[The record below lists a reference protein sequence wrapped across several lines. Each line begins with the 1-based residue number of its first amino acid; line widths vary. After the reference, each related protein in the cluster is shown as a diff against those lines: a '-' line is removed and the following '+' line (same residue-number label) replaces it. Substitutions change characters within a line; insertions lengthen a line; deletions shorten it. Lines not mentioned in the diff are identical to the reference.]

1 MTNTSLKKNT
11 WIFIG
16 FLLLAGFMN
25 LLTRTDKP
33 VIDVIMAC
41 MHDIIFIG
49 LLLFWQQSLRM
60 RILVSK
66 VREYMIWIAGWMLA
80 YMLVRIFRY
89 NIAQGI
95 VVTRYFIYTYRVPQ
109 MMIPALFLM
118 ICIRIHRGEQPGRWN
133 ETLLLIP
140 AVVLSVMV
148 ITNDLHNLI
157 YRPSVELSQFVV
169 ATGTY
174 TYGIGFYLL
183 YVWMITITVAGLA
196 LLYREIS
203 RRPTGVI
210 RGLIGIVIIWFAI
223 ILLNLLVLDRSL
235 THGYR
240 MYGIP
245 ETDIFCML
253 GIIEVC
259 IRSRLIPYN
268 ENYPGFFGNL
278 RMPAMIADLEYRPV
292 YHSRTAFAA
301 DRKKLELAVNG
312 PAALTP
318 DQKLCGIEIR
328 GGYAFWIEDESE
340 IHRAQEDLRKAN
352 ELIEQENDLIRVET
366 EQKEREAYLQSRH
379 HIYHEIAAELYPC
392 QKRIAELL
400 DQAVPGTDDFR
411 DRIAQIGVLNAYVK
425 RKTNML
431 LLASE
436 SSMINSAELVYALQE
451 SAVYLTLAGLQT
463 TVAESEGRQYPSERI
478 IALYDAFEILVEQL
492 PGRTTAMMVT
502 WRNGI
507 LCLALQIEQIP
518 DTGGISLPVSVRR
531 DEDIVYISVLAEEG
545 GISA

>member
-245 ETDIFCML
+245 ARYVSGYVLEPQLFEPSQTEEGMYKAEVSDYYAHAWVEIFLKDYGWVPVEVTPTDTGRMIASYPGYTSSTMYQIMREHGWSFRDDNSNDVMGNGGGGGTAIGKAVGTVFIILPVLVLIVLAVYIIIRKLYIKSHIGTMDSRKLFHIIMRGIHFAKILKNMNGSEKDFTEKLSEHITSL
-253 GIIEVC
+253 GKDELDRMIEAVQA
-259 IRSRLIPYN
+259 
-268 ENYPGFFGNL
+268 ENYSNEPVTKEERDHVEYCLRIIYPELYSKLILPKKPVFMLISPVSLKSEDSGN
-278 RMPAMIADLEYRPV
+278 
-292 YHSRTAFAA
+292 
-301 DRKKLELAVNG
+301 
-312 PAALTP
+312 
-318 DQKLCGIEIR
+318 Q
-328 GGYAFWIEDESE
+328 ESE
-340 IHRAQEDLRKAN
+340 
-352 ELIEQENDLIRVET
+352 
-366 EQKEREAYLQSRH
+366 
-379 HIYHEIAAELYPC
+379 
-392 QKRIAELL
+392 
-400 DQAVPGTDDFR
+400 
-411 DRIAQIGVLNAYVK
+411 
-425 RKTNML
+425 
-431 LLASE
+431 E
-436 SSMINSAELVYALQE
+436 S
-451 SAVYLTLAGLQT
+451 G
-463 TVAESEGRQYPSERI
+463 
-478 IALYDAFEILVEQL
+478 
-492 PGRTTAMMVT
+492 
-502 WRNGI
+502 
-507 LCLALQIEQIP
+507 
-518 DTGGISLPVSVRR
+518 
-531 DEDIVYISVLAEEG
+531 
-545 GISA
+545 